1 MLQGMGETPENGR
14 ETADLRRQSAGMTDD
29 GINGWFVREVLPLEA
44 ALMQFLRRSWPNK
57 SDIDDL
63 AQEVYARV
71 YESAREKI
79 PQPVKPFVFTI
90 ARNLLIDRMRR
101 EQVVPID
108 AVSDLEA
115 LNVAIDAPGPE
126 RAVAARDELRRLQI
140 ALDRLSPR
148 CREVVILARIEG
160 LTGRTIAARLG
171 ISESAVSQQLDNG
184 MRALADVLYGEPP
197 DLRRGH

>member
-1 MLQGMGETPENGR
+1 MAETPDSHRENEAVR
-14 ETADLRRQSAGMTDD
+14 AARARMNTAEVRV
-29 GINGWFVREVLPLEA
+29 WFVREVLPLEA
-44 ALMQFLRRSWPNK
+44 ALMQYLHHNLGKGSDAADLRQ
-57 SDIDDL
+57 D
-63 AQEVYARV
+63 VYVRVCEAARKQ
-71 YESAREKI
+71 A
-79 PQPVKPFVFTI
+79 PDPVRPFVFTV

-115 LNVAIDAPGPE
+115 LNIAIDAPGPE

-148 CREVVILARIEG
+148 CREVVVLARVEG
-160 LTGRTIAARLG
+160 LTGRAIAQRLG

-184 MRALADVLYGEPP
+184 MRALAEVLYGEPA
-197 DLRRGH
+197 DLRRGN

>member
-1 MLQGMGETPENGR
+1 MAETPEFHR
-14 ETADLRRQSAGMTDD
+14 ETEALRDASAGMNTAE
-29 GINGWFVREVLPLEA
+29 IKAWFVREVLPLET
-44 ALMQFLRRSWPNK
+44 ALMQYLHHNLGRRGDAADLR
-57 SDIDDL
+57 
-63 AQEVYARV
+63 QEVYVRVCEAARQQ
-71 YESAREKI
+71 A
-79 PQPVKPFVFTI
+79 PDPVRPFVFTI

-148 CREVVILARIEG
+148 CREVVVLARIEG

>member
-1 MLQGMGETPENGR
+1 MAETPEFHR
-14 ETADLRRQSAGMTDD
+14 ETEALRDASAGMNTAE
-29 GINGWFVREVLPLEA
+29 IKAWFVREVLPLET
-44 ALMQFLRRSWPNK
+44 ALMQYLHHNLGRRGDAADLR
-57 SDIDDL
+57 
-63 AQEVYARV
+63 QEVYVRVCEAAR
-71 YESAREKI
+71 K
-79 PQPVKPFVFTI
+79 QPPDPVRPFVFTI

-115 LNVAIDAPGPE
+115 LNIAIDAPGPE

-148 CREVVILARIEG
+148 CREVVVLARIEG
-160 LTGRTIAARLG
+160 LTGRAIAARLG

>member
-1 MLQGMGETPENGR
+1 MAETPEFHR
-14 ETADLRRQSAGMTDD
+14 ETEALRDASAGMNTAE
-29 GINGWFVREVLPLEA
+29 IKAWFVREVLPLET
-44 ALMQFLRRSWPNK
+44 ALMQYLHHNLGRRGDAADLR
-57 SDIDDL
+57 
-63 AQEVYARV
+63 QEVYVRVCEAARQQ
-71 YESAREKI
+71 A
-79 PQPVKPFVFTI
+79 PDPVRPFVFTI

>member
-1 MLQGMGETPENGR
+1 MAERPEFHR
-14 ETADLRRQSAGMTDD
+14 ETEALRDAGAGMNTAETKA
-29 GINGWFVREVLPLEA
+29 WFVREVLPLET
-44 ALMQFLRRSWPNK
+44 ALMQYLHHNLGKGGDAADLRQ
-57 SDIDDL
+57 D
-63 AQEVYARV
+63 VYVRVCEAARKQ
-71 YESAREKI
+71 R
-79 PQPVKPFVFTI
+79 PDPVRPFVFTI

-115 LNVAIDAPGPE
+115 LNIAIDAPGPE

-148 CREVVILARIEG
+148 CREVVVLARIEG
-160 LTGRTIAARLG
+160 LTGRAIAARLG
-171 ISESAVSQQLDNG
+171 ITEPAVSQQLDNG
-184 MRALADVLYGEPP
+184 MRALADVLYGEPA

>member
-1 MLQGMGETPENGR
+1 MAETRDPQREN
-14 ETADLRRQSAGMTDD
+14 EALRKDSAGMNTAEVKA
-29 GINGWFVREVLPLEA
+29 WFVREVLPLEA
-44 ALMQFLRRSWPNK
+44 ALMQYLHHNLGKNGDAADLRQ
-57 SDIDDL
+57 D
-63 AQEVYARV
+63 VYMRVCEAARQK
-71 YESAREKI
+71 A
-79 PQPVKPFVFTI
+79 PDPVRPFVFTI

-148 CREVVILARIEG
+148 CREVVVLARIEG
-160 LTGRTIAARLG
+160 LTGRQIAQRLG
-171 ISESAVSQQLDNG
+171 ISEPAVSQQLDNG
-184 MRALADVLYGEPP
+184 LRALAEVLYAEPS
-197 DLRRGH
+197 DLRRGN

>member
-1 MLQGMGETPENGR
+1 MTETQDPNREND
-14 ETADLRRQSAGMTDD
+14 ALRNDRAGM
-29 GINGWFVREVLPLEA
+29 NAAEVKSWFIQEVLPLEA
-44 ALMQFLRRSWPNK
+44 ALMQYLHHNLGSSGDASDLR
-57 SDIDDL
+57 
-63 AQEVYARV
+63 QEVYVRV
-71 YESAREKI
+71 CEAALRKV
-79 PQPVKPFVFTI
+79 PDPVRPFVFTI

-115 LNVAIDAPGPE
+115 LNVAIDAPGTE

-148 CREVVILARIEG
+148 CREIVVLARVEG
-160 LTGRTIAARLG
+160 LTGRQIAQRLG

-184 MRALADVLYGEPP
+184 MRALAAVLYSEPF
-197 DLRRGH
+197 DLRRGN

>member
-1 MLQGMGETPENGR
+1 MAETPEFHR
-14 ETADLRRQSAGMTDD
+14 ETEALRDASAGMNTAE
-29 GINGWFVREVLPLEA
+29 IKAWFVREVLPLET
-44 ALMQFLRRSWPNK
+44 ALMQYLHHNLGRRGDAADLR
-57 SDIDDL
+57 
-63 AQEVYARV
+63 QEVYVRVCEAARQ
-71 YESAREKI
+71 
-79 PQPVKPFVFTI
+79 QPPDPVRPFVFTI

-115 LNVAIDAPGPE
+115 LNIAIDTPGPE

-148 CREVVILARIEG
+148 CREVVVLARIEG

>member
-1 MLQGMGETPENGR
+1 MAETPEFHR
-14 ETADLRRQSAGMTDD
+14 ETEALRDASAGMNTAE
-29 GINGWFVREVLPLEA
+29 IKAWFVREVLPLET
-44 ALMQFLRRSWPNK
+44 ALMQYLHHNLGKRGDAADLR
-57 SDIDDL
+57 
-63 AQEVYARV
+63 QEVYVRVCEVARKQ
-71 YESAREKI
+71 R
-79 PQPVKPFVFTI
+79 PDPVRPFVFTI

-148 CREVVILARIEG
+148 CREIVILARIEG
-160 LTGRTIAARLG
+160 LTGRAIAARLG
-171 ISESAVSQQLDNG
+171 ISEPAVSQQLDNG
-184 MRALADVLYGEPP
+184 MRALADVLYGEPS